1 MNRVW
6 RITKE
11 DPADLGFATSAC
23 TYEAVTMAEFRSWAE
38 RVVTTTPDAQLPSY
52 MIDYMTGP
60 SPESGAFTHR
70 TTGPGGFTPY
80 DPLLDKRA
88 HAKALTGIGHRRGV
102 VRSSGEDPWVSR
114 EDALDALEAHPVVAE
129 RFLEVFDTLEIG
141 AVQ

>member
-1 MNRVW
+1 MSRVW
-6 RITKE
+6 RITKD

-23 TYEAVTMAEFRSWAE
+23 TYEAVTMAEFRAWAE
-38 RVVTTTPDAQLPSY
+38 RVVMTTPDADLPSY

-60 SPESGAFTHR
+60 SIESGAFKHR

-102 VRSSGEDPWVSR
+102 VQQPEADAWVSK
-114 EDALDALEAHPVVAE
+114 EDALDALEAHPVVAD
-129 RFLEVFDTLEIG
+129 RFLEVFDTLQIG
-141 AVQ
+141 AAQ